1 MEKAF
6 NMLWMDKGDLSVNNL
21 FIYSYISVIP
31 CESVEAEVILNS
43 IKKSVS
49 FLLNQSEEIHISFAG
64 AQQGD

>member
-43 IKKSVS
+43 IK
-49 FLLNQSEEIHISFAG
+49 NQSVFC
-64 AQQGD
+64 